1 MPVDVKS
8 SRADWFYPTTI
19 RFGAGRVA
27 ELPHVCKE
35 LGLSRPLLVTDSG
48 LAELP
53 IVKKVAAS
61 LKAAGLPI
69 RIFSDFGPNPV
80 LADAVRGVGAYKAG
94 VHDGVIALGGGSSLD
109 VGKAVA
115 FGSVQDRP
123 LAEYLIGSFA
133 QAPAILAK
141 TRGDLPPV
149 VSVPTTAGTGSEIGR
164 TSALID
170 EEAKVKKGFFHPRML
185 PRVCLADPELTAG
198 LAPGP
203 TAAFGMDALSHN
215 LEAYCSVGYHPLAEG
230 CALAGMRLIK
240 DWLPVAVKN
249 GADIAARA
257 QVMAASLA
265 GGTAFQKGVGGAHA
279 LSHPLSSLFGIH
291 HGLANGVIMPYIV
304 AFNSQIRTEE
314 LTALARYLDL
324 DRPSPKAVVDWLIDL
339 RQEIGI
345 PHTLD
350 QLGVSEA
357 EIPRLARLAAHDIA
371 AEENPRP
378 ITEKET
384 KKLYEQAFSGKIA
397 PV

>member
-1 MPVDVKS
+1 MPVDVES
-8 SRADWFYPTTI
+8 LRADWSYPTNI

-27 ELPHVCKE
+27 ELPGICRE
-35 LGLSRPLLVTDSG
+35 LGIAYPLLVTDSG
-48 LAELP
+48 LAELDL
-53 IVKKVAAS
+53 VKG
-61 LKAAGLPI
+61 LKAGLEAAGLPVQ
-69 RIFSDFGPNPV
+69 IFSDFQPNPV
-80 LADAVRGVGAYKAG
+80 LADAVRGVAAYKAG
-94 VHDGVIALGGGSSLD
+94 KHDGVVALGGGSSID
-109 VGKAVA
+109 VGKSVA

-133 QAPAILAK
+133 EAPAVLAK
-141 TRGDLPPV
+141 TKGDLPPV
-149 VSVPTTAGTGSEIGR
+149 ISVPTTAGTGSEIGR

-170 EEAKVKKGFFHPRML
+170 EEAKVKKGFFHPDML
-185 PRVCLADPELTAG
+185 PKVCLADPEMTAG
-198 LAPGP
+198 LPPGP

-215 LEAYCSVGYHPLAEG
+215 LEAYCSVGYHPIAEG

-240 DWLPVAVKN
+240 GWLPQAVKN
-249 GADIAARA
+249 GGDIVARA

-279 LSHPLSSLFGIH
+279 LSHPLSSVFGIH

-304 AFNSQIRTEE
+304 AFNSQIRAEE

-324 DRPSPKAVVDWLIDL
+324 PDHSPQGVVDWLKEL

-350 QLGVSEA
+350 QIGVSID
-357 EIPRLARLAAHDIA
+357 EIPRLAKLAAIDIA
-371 AEENPRP
+371 ADENPIP
-378 ITEKET
+378 LSESVT
-384 KKLYEQAFSGKIA
+384 KKLYEQAFSGEIA